1 MLLPAS
7 WFLVILVVLAVIV
20 AVVLIC
26 AHKVGM
32 KFKGQCRGE
41 VAWSGPSSW

>member
-7 WFLVILVVLAVIV
+7 SSLVVLVVLAVIV

-26 AHKVGM
+26 ARKVGM
-32 KFKGQCRGE
+32 KFKGQCRSE
-41 VAWSGPSSW
+41 MTWSGPSSW

>member
-7 WFLVILVVLAVIV
+7 WSPVVLVVLAVIV

-26 AHKVGM
+26 ACKVGM

-41 VAWSGPSSW
+41 VTWSGPSSW